1 MAFFDRSGIGS
12 GRVPGLP
19 ASPTEQFADVTA
31 QEMRRPPGG
40 EFARELEGK
49 LGDVQSW
56 QTLGPGYYETIVRLG
71 FYAGAPLLT
80 VTHSDVADLVPAAPS
95 ATYMAQICA
104 GLHEAHCWGAQHMGT
119 YLAPVPGVSGAWTED
134 QIAEVARAVV
144 DAGTGP
150 SLGE

>member
-1 MAFFDRSGIGS
+1 
-12 GRVPGLP
+12 
-19 ASPTEQFADVTA
+19 
-31 QEMRRPPGG
+31 MRRPPGG

-49 LGDVQSW
+49 LSDVQSCRRW
-56 QTLGPGYYETIVRLG
+56 AGLLRDHRPAG

-119 YLAPVPGVSGAWTED
+119 YLAPVPGVSCAWTED